1 MFIILVMFHY
11 MTNNIKCKSKIT
23 RFIKEIFMLYHP
35 GIYIHVPYCLRKCAY
50 CNFYSL
56 ENYKDYAQYSH
67 SVLRD
72 LEIIEQYFNEMPFD
86 TLYLGGGTPSLLQEE
101 TLQQWFS
108 YLQEQFHF
116 QETTIEV
123 NPATVSAEKFQLYND
138 LGINRLSIGIQS
150 LNNEILQFLGRIHNA
165 EEAKN
170 VLDCASH
177 YFENYSVDLIY
188 NIPNFPSCYIY
199 DSLRFMVE
207 NYKPKHISTYPLE
220 IHEETPLGKRNI
232 QTNDEQFAQEYEWIH
247 DYLTSQGYI
256 HYEVSNFCKPNYE
269 SKHNSKYWNHTP
281 YLGIGPHA
289 HSLWKNRRFCYDN
302 LNDFIEQNTLRT
314 IYENATILTEEEMQ
328 EEKIMLTART
338 LQGIPIH
345 LCNTQFLEEY
355 EKNKLLK
362 VENNQIFITPHGW
375 TVLNG
380 LIIGLSMN
388 E

>member
-1 MFIILVMFHY
+1 
-11 MTNNIKCKSKIT
+11 
-23 RFIKEIFMLYHP
+23 MLYHP

-72 LEIIEQYFNEMPFD
+72 LEIIEQYFNEMSFD
-86 TLYLGGGTPSLLQEE
+86 TLYLGGGTPSLLHEK

-108 YLQEQFHF
+108 YLKNKFQF

-150 LNNEILQFLGRIHNA
+150 LNNDILQFLGRIHNA

-170 VLDCASH
+170 ILNLASY
-177 YFENYSVDLIY
+177 YFKNYSVDIIY
-188 NIPNFPSCYIY
+188 NIPNFPSSYVY
-199 DSLRFMVE
+199 DSLRFIVE
-207 NYKPKHISTYPLE
+207 NYEPKHISTYPLE
-220 IHEETPLGKRNI
+220 IHEETPLGKQNI
-232 QTNDEQFAQEYEWIH
+232 MTDDEQFAQEYEWIH

-269 SKHNSKYWNHTP
+269 AKHNSKYWNHTP

-289 HSLWKNRRFCYDN
+289 HSFWNNRRFCYNN
-302 LNDFIEQNTLRT
+302 LDDFIAQNTLQSL
-314 IYENATILTEEEMQ
+314 YQNAELLSEEELR
-328 EEKIMLTART
+328 EETIMLTART
-338 LQGIPIH
+338 LQGIPIN
-345 LCNTQFLEEY
+345 LCNTKFIEEY
-355 EKNKLLK
+355 EKHNLLK
-362 VENNQIFITPHGW
+362 VQNDKIIITPQGW

-380 LIIGLSMN
+380 LIIDLSI
-388 E
+388 